1 MDSCLPVEQHPRLY
15 FPDGDVILS
24 ARTAIP
30 VSGLCFTESQDA
42 PPRILL
48 FRVHKAILSHHS
60 PAFKNMFLDAV
71 ASAGDTYD
79 GAPLV
84 PMVGDRAED
93 LAQLLTYLYD
103 PR

>member
-1 MDSCLPVEQHPRLY
+1 MDSRLPVEQHPRLY
-15 FPDGDVILS
+15 FPDGDVILV
-24 ARTAIP
+24 R
-30 VSGLCFTESQDA
+30 GLCFTESQDA

-60 PAFKNMFLDAV
+60 PAFKNMFFDAV
-71 ASAGDTYD
+71 ASAGDAYD

-84 PMVGDRAED
+84 PMVGDRSED